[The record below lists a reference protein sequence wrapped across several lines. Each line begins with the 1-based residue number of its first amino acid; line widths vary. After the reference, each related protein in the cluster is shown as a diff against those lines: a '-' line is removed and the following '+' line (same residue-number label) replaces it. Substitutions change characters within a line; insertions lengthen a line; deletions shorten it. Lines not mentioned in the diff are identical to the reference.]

1 MHGAID
7 LGGTKIEA
15 ALLDDDLIPIKRRRI
30 DTPKDDYE
38 QLLKAMA
45 AQINW
50 LRTESADENISIG
63 VGVPGVVD
71 KKSGLTLTSNLPTK
85 GRKLRQDISNLA
97 GQQIPLENDCRCFA
111 LSEANAGAGAGYK
124 KTFGLIIGTGIGG
137 GICIDGQLSYGFNN
151 LAAEVSHIPLPA
163 TMVAKHNLPLLK
175 CGCGRTACY
184 ETFVAGPGLSQLAQH
199 FTGETLSAIDIAA
212 RAETG
217 DKAMVH
223 VLDVWVELCSH
234 MLDMIQ
240 LLVDPDCII
249 LGGGLSLIKNV
260 EQKLLAGMKK
270 VALDNTH
277 PPHLVLAK
285 FGDSSGVR
293 GAAMLPLLS
302 KDFGA

>member
-15 ALLDDDLIPIKRRRI
+15 ALLDDDLIPIKRQRI

-38 QLLKAMA
+38 QLLIAMKS
-45 AQINW
+45 QIDW
-50 LRTESADENISIG
+50 LRAESGDENISIG
-63 VGVPGVVD
+63 VGVPGVVG
-71 KKSGLTLTSNLPTK
+71 KKSGYTLTSNLPTK
-85 GRKLRQDISNLA
+85 GKKLRQDISNLA
-97 GQQIPLENDCRCFA
+97 GQDIPLENDCRCFA
-111 LSEANAGAGAGYK
+111 LSEANGGAGAGYK
-124 KTFGLIIGTGIGG
+124 KIFGLIIGTGMGG

-151 LAAEVSHIPLPA
+151 LAAEVSHVPLPA
-163 TMVAKHNLPLLK
+163 TMVAKYNLPLLS

-184 ETFVAGPGLSQLAQH
+184 ETYVAGPGLSQLAKH
-199 FTGETLSAIDIAA
+199 FTNENLSAIDIAA
-212 RAETG
+212 RANAGEE
-217 DKAMVH
+217 KMLH

-249 LGGGLSLIKNV
+249 LGGGMSLIKNV

-277 PPHLVLAK
+277 PPHLLLAK
-285 FGDSSGVR
+285 YGDSSGVR
-293 GAAMLPLLS
+293 GAAMLPLLNQI
-302 KDFGA
+302 

>member
-15 ALLDDDLIPIKRRRI
+15 ALLNADLIPIKRQRI

-38 QLLKAMA
+38 QLLKAIQS
-45 AQINW
+45 QINW
-50 LRTESADENISIG
+50 LRSTANDEQLSIG
-63 VGVPGVVD
+63 IGVPGVVD
-71 KKSGLTLTSNLPTK
+71 KKNGLTLTSNLPTK

-97 GQQIPLENDCRCFA
+97 GQDIPLENDCRCFA
-111 LSEANAGAGAGYK
+111 LSEANDGAGAGYK
-124 KTFGLIIGTGIGG
+124 KIFGLIIGTGIGG
-137 GICIDGQLSYGFNN
+137 GICIDGKLSYGFNN
-151 LAAEVSHIPLPA
+151 LAAEVSHIPLPS
-163 TMVAKHNLPLLK
+163 TMVAKYNLPLLQ

-184 ETFVAGPGLSQLAQH
+184 ETFVAGPGLSRLAQH
-199 FTGETLSAIDIAA
+199 LAEVNLTAIEISA
-212 RAETG
+212 RAEAG
-217 DKAMVH
+217 DEKMIH

-249 LGGGLSLIKNV
+249 LGGGISLIKNI

-277 PPHLVLAK
+277 PPHLLLAK

-293 GAAMLPLLS
+293 GAAMLPLL
-302 KDFGA
+302 DNLEE